1 VAQTGAGG
9 QAEGTNLMDVN
20 YSVDVEQIDQMVK
33 DIAAEREKG
42 DVAIR
47 LQPTILHKGNYVAWQ
62 GVSWR
67 LTAKDPAEAFALRD
81 LLQVVLQQVQ
91 TIGVDG
97 VLERLHMRQEPGTV

>member
-1 VAQTGAGG
+1 
-9 QAEGTNLMDVN
+9 MDVN

-81 LLQVVLQQVQ
+81 LLQVVLQLVQ
-91 TIGVDG
+91 IHGVDG
-97 VLERLHMRQEPGTV
+97 VLALVEAHRAPAKP